1 VRNSTTI
8 TMEAEMMEAEITED
22 VKQPTSNIASPNLK
36 SAEMSEKYV
45 FFFFDRYPTIYPS
58 PPIRSSWLF
67 YCQEMRARETSTG
80 CRLSPKKASL
90 SFLSPLFS
98 QIRGRRDFAA

>member
-1 VRNSTTI
+1 
-8 TMEAEMMEAEITED
+8 MMEAEITED

-90 SFLSPLFS
+90 SFLSPHLLSNTLPAGFCCL
-98 QIRGRRDFAA
+98 ILGTLGRLDSG